1 MPDVLKLAE
10 GVAVPAPEQ
19 GVTLRYSREAADRV
33 LDFFKLLVFA
43 QNRWAGKPFVL
54 QPWQVDMIRTFYG
67 VQVLD
72 DEGNWVRYRRF
83 LYNEIP
89 KKNGKTEL
97 AAGLGLYHLL
107 ADGEAIPNVGIFA
120 VDRENA
126 ETLYKAAKY
135 MVEHTAMG
143 QPPHKPMVYC
153 RDSVREIRTR
163 FGGVMKVY
171 SNDVENKHGPSFSA
185 ILADELHAWKGR
197 GGRARWEVLT
207 QGSNAARL
215 QQTVLVLT
223 TAGDDPDRRSIGWE
237 VHEKC
242 RRVLAWRR
250 GEPERQM
257 DEDDTE
263 WLPIMYGISAL
274 TGDDPDRIA
283 ALDIYDEAL
292 WKRCNPNYGVIHQP
306 RKFRAEAQAAKGSEA
321 SERSFR
327 WLRLNQWIAT
337 KDVGWI
343 PLTIYDKTQIGPSA
357 KAERE
362 A

>member
-197 GGRARWEVLT
+197 LWR
-207 QGSNAARL
+207 
-215 QQTVLVLT
+215 
-223 TAGDDPDRRSIGWE
+223 DP
-237 VHEKC
+237 
-242 RRVLAWRR
+242 
-250 GEPERQM
+250 P
-257 DEDDTE
+257 
-263 WLPIMYGISAL
+263 
-274 TGDDPDRIA
+274 
-283 ALDIYDEAL
+283 
-292 WKRCNPNYGVIHQP
+292 
-306 RKFRAEAQAAKGSEA
+306 A
-321 SERSFR
+321 SEIPGGGPGGQGERS
-327 WLRLNQWIAT
+327 
-337 KDVGWI
+337 VGALL
-343 PLTIYDKTQIGPSA
+343 PVA
-357 KAERE
+357 AAEPVDRHQGCGLDP
-362 A
+362 ADHL